1 MCLQGPCSCTS
12 GITYD
17 TPGDIHSLGM
27 STISEQT
34 DGTSKTGTGTETEDV
49 STVSD
54 SDTEYTDQTE
64 SSSNVLEVQ
73 DTKGTCVTSEYE
85 RLRHLKESKGV
96 AREARGGVQ
105 KQGRMRGGSTK
116 GDVRTSTVSEETV
129 EVSAPK
135 EEDATKAVSREETV
149 EASTDADA
157 FPVLDPLISSET
169 NADGHKPNK
178 EDKVEEAGDTNKK
191 AIVDSRATVSKIDKA
206 TDLPDKSKH
215 TQTKFHKRDSKG
227 KRKSVVEVSEA
238 QDVKGSGKRL
248 KEMGKVC
255 EEKKKRS
262 EKKEH
267 RKKR

>member
-1 MCLQGPCSCTS
+1 
-12 GITYD
+12 
-17 TPGDIHSLGM
+17 M
-27 STISEQT
+27 STILEHT

-54 SDTEYTDQTE
+54 SDTEFTDQTE
-64 SSSNVLEVQ
+64 SSSNFLE
-73 DTKGTCVTSEYE
+73 GTCVTSEYE
-85 RLRHLKESKGV
+85 GPRHLKESMGET
-96 AREARGGVQ
+96 REARGSVQ
-105 KQGRMRGGSTK
+105 KQSRMRGGSTK
-116 GDVRTSTVSEETV
+116 GDVRTSTVSKETE

-135 EEDATKAVSREETV
+135 EEDATKAVSQEETV
-149 EASTDADA
+149 QVSADA
-157 FPVLDPLISSET
+157 VLDPLIGSET

-191 AIVDSRATVSKIDKA
+191 AIADSTAIVSKIDKA

-227 KRKSVVEVSEA
+227 KRKSVEQDSEA
-238 QDVKGSGKRL
+238 QDVKQRIIS
-248 KEMGKVC
+248 KES
-255 EEKKKRS
+255 EEKKKRC